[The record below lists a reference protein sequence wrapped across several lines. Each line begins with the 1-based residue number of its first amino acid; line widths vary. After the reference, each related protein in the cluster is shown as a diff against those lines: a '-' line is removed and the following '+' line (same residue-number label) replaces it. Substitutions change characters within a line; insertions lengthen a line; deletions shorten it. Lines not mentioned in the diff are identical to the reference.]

1 MQKGS
6 PVNSDV
12 LNLNDELFNEIIKVD
27 TVGESAVII
36 KGKNF
41 GLNPRVSL
49 QSKTLFGNKIYALM
63 DETTG
68 DPFCISNYL
77 IPAYDM
83 ASGLCV
89 KKSNDEITTPLVQC
103 GNFRDPASENPN
115 DDCGNKE
122 KCGWQ

>member
-1 MQKGS
+1 
-6 PVNSDV
+6 
-12 LNLNDELFNEIIKVD
+12 
-27 TVGESAVII
+27 
-36 KGKNF
+36 
-41 GLNPRVSL
+41 
-49 QSKTLFGNKIYALM
+49 
-63 DETTG
+63 
-68 DPFCISNYL
+68 
-77 IPAYDM
+77 M